1 MRLNTPTRRPGT
13 TIVECAI
20 VYPLVFLLVLG
31 LLVGGLGIFRY
42 QEVAYLARE
51 AARHACVRGAEYQME
66 VVARDP
72 SARAV
77 TAEGIRDYV
86 RGRCKLLNPNDVQV
100 TVTWQDQNSAY
111 SVASSSGQARVSTVT
126 VTVSYPWIPEVFLT
140 GPITLS
146 STCVIPMS
154 Y

>member
-1 MRLNTPTRRPGT
+1 VRLNAPTRRSAT
-13 TIVECAI
+13 TIVECAL

-42 QEVAYLARE
+42 QEIAYLARE
-51 AARHACVRGAEYQME
+51 GARHASVRGMDYEIDMIT
-66 VVARDP
+66 
-72 SARAV
+72 RAA
-77 TAEGIRDYV
+77 TAKAITADQVRTHV
-86 RGRCKLLNPNDVQV
+86 RGLCHLLNPNDVQV

-111 SVASSSGQARVSTVT
+111 TVTSSTGQSRVSTVT
-126 VTVSYPWIPEVFLT
+126 VTVTYPWLPELFLV
-140 GPITLS
+140 GPINLS